1 MATKNQVLDAL
12 RIRYDYY
19 ASGSVLNEL
28 MELNRITGED
38 GFSERDIKKLAD
50 SLARSGSRAEKAV
63 GALNELAEAEKAKAA
78 TAKKA
83 PAKKAPAKKAAAK
96 KAPAKGSKA
105 KK

>member
-1 MATKNQVLDAL
+1 MDPITSRLPPLAGGILAAIISAGSDPHNRYKRELGMATKNQVLDAL

-50 SLARSGSRAEKAV
+50 
-63 GALNELAEAEKAKAA
+63 
-78 TAKKA
+78 
-83 PAKKAPAKKAAAK
+83 
-96 KAPAKGSKA
+96 
-105 KK
+105 